1 MRTTKLSVLILAIL
15 LFSFGLSCRFIS
27 SLLIKDEPVPS
38 GMVIVFQSGDAG
50 IIRNGKKIKPSTGLI
65 LQENDQVQ
73 TSSGSIDIQTGN
85 GEIIR
90 VKSYTKLVLKNISN
104 PQKRE
109 TNLYV
114 QAGEL
119 LIKTNKLKTNESFYI
134 TTPTTVAG
142 VRGTTFSFE
151 LTNGKPPKVKV
162 YEGAVAITF
171 KIPKEIL
178 EDKEAKDKEL
188 YQEFVTFLEKNEVVL
203 ENGEAS
209 YVKPDLDH
217 MIQLVLTRIEM
228 NEEIAKEFEAI
239 QKMENQGL
247 QKSSFTETPQE
258 EAEIETLVQTD
269 PNLIAK
275 ALTESNPDPSQPMIA
290 SISTEIQNDQN
301 SKLDQAL
308 ENIQNKAEANDLKD
322 EAKIRDYYNVL
333 ETVVKDDGTK
343 LSGAIVTQIGDR
355 LILHTPSGVLRVNK
369 NEIDHVD
376 YQTFQI
382 KTKSKRKD

>member
-1 MRTTKLSVLILAIL
+1 MRTKILSALFLAIL
-15 LFSFGLSCRFIS
+15 IFCSNFSCRFIS
-27 SLLIKDEPVPS
+27 SLLIKDEPVPT
-38 GMVIVFQSGDAG
+38 GMIVVFQSGDAE
-50 IIRNGKKIKPSTGLI
+50 ILRNGKKLKPSVGL
-65 LQENDQVQ
+65 LLKENDRLQ

-90 VKSYTKLVLKNISN
+90 IKSYTKLILKNISN

-134 TTPTTVAG
+134 STPTTVAG

-151 LTNGKPPKVKV
+151 LTDGKPPKVKV
-162 YEGAVAITF
+162 YEGAVAISF

-188 YQEFVTFLEKNEVVL
+188 YQEFITFLEKNEVVL
-203 ENGEAS
+203 ENGESS

-217 MIQLVLTRIEM
+217 MIQLILTRMEQ

-239 QKMENQGL
+239 RKMENHSPE
-247 QKSSFTETPQE
+247 KAAFTESPQE
-258 EAEIETLVQTD
+258 TAEIETLVQAD
-269 PNLIAK
+269 SNLVAK
-275 ALTESNPDPSQPMIA
+275 ALTESNPDPNQPVIS
-290 SISTEIQNDQN
+290 SISSEIQNDQN

-308 ENIQNKAEANDLKD
+308 ENIQNKAEASGLKD
-322 EAKIRDYYNVL
+322 EAKIREYYNVL
-333 ETVVKDDGTK
+333 EIVVKEDGTK

-355 LILHTPSGVLRVNK
+355 LILHTPSGVVRVNK
-369 NEIDHVD
+369 SEVNYVD

-382 KTKSKRKD
+382 KTKTK

>member
-1 MRTTKLSVLILAIL
+1 MRTKILSALTLAIL
-15 LFSFGLSCRFIS
+15 IFCSNFSCRFIS
-27 SLLIKDEPVPS
+27 SLLIKEEPVPS
-38 GMVIVFQSGDAG
+38 GMIIVFRSGDAE
-50 IIRNGKKIKPSTGLI
+50 IVRSGKKLKPSVGLI
-65 LQENDQVQ
+65 LKENDQLQ
-73 TSSGSIDIQTGN
+73 TASGSIDIQTGN

-104 PQKRE
+104 PQKKE

-134 TTPTTVAG
+134 STPTTVAG

-162 YEGAVAITF
+162 YEGAVAISF

-178 EDKEAKDKEL
+178 ADKEAQDKEL
-188 YQEFVTFLEKNEVVL
+188 YQEFITFLEKNEVVL

-217 MIQLVLTRIEM
+217 MIQLILTRMEQ
-228 NEEIAKEFEAI
+228 NEEIAKEFETI
-239 QKMENQGL
+239 QKMENHSPE
-247 QKSSFTETPQE
+247 KSAFTESPQE
-258 EAEIETLVQTD
+258 TAEIETLVQAD
-269 PNLIAK
+269 SNLVAK
-275 ALTESNPDPSQPMIA
+275 ALTESNPDPNQPMIS
-290 SISTEIQNDQN
+290 SISSEIQNDQN

-308 ENIQNKAEANDLKD
+308 ENIQTKAEASGLKD
-322 EAKIRDYYNVL
+322 EAKIKEYYNVL
-333 ETVVKDDGTK
+333 EIVVKEDGTK

-355 LILHTPSGVLRVNK
+355 LILHTPSGVVRINK
-369 NEIDHVD
+369 NEINYVD
-376 YQTFQI
+376 YHTFQI
-382 KTKSKRKD
+382 KTKAK

>member
-1 MRTTKLSVLILAIL
+1 MRTKILSALFLATLI
-15 LFSFGLSCRFIS
+15 FCSNFSCRFIS
-27 SLLIKDEPVPS
+27 SLLIKDEPVPT
-38 GMVIVFQSGDAG
+38 GMIVVFQSGDAE
-50 IIRNGKKIKPSTGLI
+50 ILRNGKKLKPSVGL
-65 LQENDQVQ
+65 LLRENDRLQ

-90 VKSYTKLVLKNISN
+90 IKSYTKLVLKNISN

-134 TTPTTVAG
+134 STPTTVAG

-151 LTNGKPPKVKV
+151 LTDGKPPKVKV
-162 YEGAVAITF
+162 YEGAVAISF

-188 YQEFVTFLEKNEVVL
+188 YQEFITFLEKNEVVL
-203 ENGEAS
+203 ENGESS

-217 MIQLVLTRIEM
+217 MIQLILTRMEQ

-239 QKMENQGL
+239 RKMENHSPE
-247 QKSSFTETPQE
+247 KAAFTESPQE
-258 EAEIETLVQTD
+258 TAEIETLVQAD
-269 PNLIAK
+269 SNLVAK
-275 ALTESNPDPSQPMIA
+275 ALTESNPDPNQPVIS
-290 SISTEIQNDQN
+290 SISSEIQNDQN

-308 ENIQNKAEANDLKD
+308 ENIQNKAEASGLKD
-322 EAKIRDYYNVL
+322 EAKIREYYNVL
-333 ETVVKDDGTK
+333 EIVVKEDGTK

-355 LILHTPSGVLRVNK
+355 LILHTPSGVVRVNK
-369 NEIDHVD
+369 SEVNYVD

-382 KTKSKRKD
+382 KTKTK